1 MKSILLPYHD
11 EEAGRTALNT
21 AIDLARRFGCY
32 LEGLLVLGP
41 SPLALGPGMALAPDY
56 VSMFANEWRN
66 FAAKAREHFLVI
78 AEEHGLPYREL
89 RSAGEGAAAG
99 WREMDGKESE
109 IVGWYGRLFDIVVM
123 GRSASVSSARWR
135 DTCEA
140 ALFETGRPVLL
151 APFAPPSKIGQTVLI
166 AWNGS
171 TECARTV
178 ALAMPILRGAA
189 KVEVVSVKG
198 NMVHGPAAGEAA
210 DHLSRHGISVTSRN
224 IDAEG
229 RPAGEAILDEASD
242 IGADLLV
249 KSAFTRNRLR
259 QIVFG
264 GTTQHILEF
273 ARLPVLL
280 AH

>member
-1 MKSILLPYHD
+1 MKTILLPYHD
-11 EEAGRTALNT
+11 EEAGRTALNA
-21 AIDLARRFGCY
+21 AIRLATRFGCY

-41 SPLALGPGMALAPDY
+41 PPLTLGPGMALAPDY
-56 VSMFANEWRN
+56 VSMFANEWRK
-66 FAAKAREHFLVI
+66 FAATAREHFLVI
-78 AEEHGLPYREL
+78 AEEHGLPYRDL
-89 RSAGEGAAAG
+89 KTAAGEAAAG

-109 IVGWYGRLFDIVVM
+109 VVGSYGRIFDLIVM
-123 GRSASVSSARWR
+123 GRSASAVTARWR

-151 APFAPPSKIGQTVLI
+151 APFAPPERIGHTVLV

-171 TECARTV
+171 TESARTI
-178 ALAMPILRGAA
+178 ALAMPLLTQAA
-189 KVEVVSVKG
+189 SVEVLSVKG
-198 NMVHGPAAGEAA
+198 NMVHGPTA
-210 DHLSRHGISVTSRN
+210 DEVAEHLSQHGIPATSRT
-224 IDAEG
+224 IGTEG

-242 IGADLLV
+242 IGADLVV
-249 KSAFTRNRLR
+249 KGAFTRNRLR

-273 ARLPVLL
+273 ARVPVLL

>member
-1 MKSILLPYHD
+1 MKTILLPYHD

-21 AIDLARRFGCY
+21 AIRLATRFGCY

-41 SPLALGPGMALAPDY
+41 PPLTLGPGMALAPDY
-56 VSMFANEWRN
+56 VTMFANEWRK
-66 FAAKAREHFLVI
+66 FAATAREHFLVI
-78 AEEHGLPYREL
+78 TEEQGLPYREL
-89 RSAGEGAAAG
+89 QTAGDQAAAG

-109 IVGWYGRLFDIVVM
+109 IVGWYGRLFDLIVM
-123 GRSASVSSARWR
+123 GRSAAALTARWR
-135 DTCEA
+135 ETCEA

-151 APFAPPSKIGQTVLI
+151 APFAPPEKIGRTILV

-171 TECARTV
+171 TESARTI
-178 ALAMPILRGAA
+178 AFAMPLLTEAA
-189 KVEVVSVKG
+189 KVEVLSVKG
-198 NMVHGPAAGEAA
+198 NMVQGPTA
-210 DHLSRHGISVTSRN
+210 DAVANHLQRHGIPVTSRV

-229 RPAGEAILDEASD
+229 RPPGEAILDEASD
-242 IGADLLV
+242 IGADLVV
-249 KSAFTRNRLR
+249 KGAFTRNRLR

-273 ARLPVLL
+273 ARIPVLM